1 MNGLLAAWKDLRFT
15 YLTSSLLLALP
26 FALAALAQ
34 GFQAG
39 RQTGAG
45 VLAEWVLG
53 AVVTVLHIGLFPL
66 ARELYFRATAP
77 IARGLSGFILA
88 GPLLIAHMIGKF
100 LVYVVLNI
108 LSIPLGLLGLIIL
121 GLKARRPGST

>member
-26 FALAALAQ
+26 FAPAALAQ

-39 RQTGAG
+39 RRTGAG

-77 IARGLSGFILA
+77 IARGLSGFIFW
-88 GPLLIAHMIGKF
+88 GPLAIVHLIGKV

-121 GLKARRPGST
+121 GLKARRPRST

>member
-26 FALAALAQ
+26 FAPAALAQ

-45 VLAEWVLG
+45 VLAE
-53 AVVTVLHIGLFPL
+53 
-66 ARELYFRATAP
+66 
-77 IARGLSGFILA
+77 
-88 GPLLIAHMIGKF
+88 
-100 LVYVVLNI
+100 
-108 LSIPLGLLGLIIL
+108 
-121 GLKARRPGST
+121 